1 MDKMRIAVGKTEETK
16 YVGHLD
22 FCRAVERALRR
33 AKLPVAHSVGFNPH
47 MRLSFGPALSVGV
60 ASDAEYVDVELT
72 EPVDAAEFGR
82 ALTAMLPPGLVF
94 VAAKPVASTTAL
106 AAALNLAEYQIT
118 ARLATTPENLT
129 AAKNAV
135 AAFQAA
141 DSVPYVRRTPKGEK
155 TLEVKRFLAGDVA
168 LAAEQDGIRLTFRLR
183 MTSAGAVK
191 PQEVLRLLQDRFAF
205 PVGDAACRR
214 LSLWAETKDGLRDPF
229 EI

>member
-214 LSLWAETKDGLRDPF
+214 MSLWAETKEGLQDPF

>member
-33 AKLPVAHSVGFNPH
+33 AKPLVAYSVGFNPH

-72 EPVDAAEFGR
+72 EPVDAFRFGH
-82 ALTAMLPPGLVF
+82 ALTEQLPPGLVF
-94 VAAKPVASTTAL
+94 VAAKPVSTTTAL

-118 ARLATTPENLT
+118 TRVAPTPENLV
-129 AAKNAV
+129 AAENAV
-135 AAFQAA
+135 AAFQASE
-141 DSVPYVRRTPKGEK
+141 SVPYVRRTPKGEK
-155 TLEVKRFLAGDVA
+155 TLEVKRFLAGDIA
-168 LAAEQDGIRLTFRLR
+168 LASEQDGIRLTFRLR
-183 MTSAGAVK
+183 MTSSGAVK

-205 PVGDAACRR
+205 PAGDAACRR
-214 LSLWAETKDGLRDPF
+214 LSLWAETKEGLRDPF

>member
-1 MDKMRIAVGKTEETK
+1 MDKMRIAVGKTEDTK
-16 YVGHLD
+16 FVGHLD

-214 LSLWAETKDGLRDPF
+214 MSLWAETKEGLQDPF

>member
-33 AKLPVAHSVGFNPH
+33 AKPPVAYSVGFNPH

-72 EPVDAAEFGR
+72 EPVDAAQFGR
-82 ALTAMLPPGLVF
+82 ALTAKLPPGLVF
-94 VAAKPVASTTAL
+94 VAAKPVTTTTAL

-118 ARLATTPENLT
+118 TRVASTPENLT
-129 AAKNAV
+129 AAENAV

-141 DSVPYVRRTPKGEK
+141 ESVPYVRRTPKGEK
-155 TLEVKRFLAGDVA
+155 TLEVKRFLAGDVV

-183 MTSAGAVK
+183 MTSSGAVK

-205 PVGDAACRR
+205 PAGDAACRR
-214 LSLWAETKDGLRDPF
+214 LSLWAETKEGLRDPF

>member
-1 MDKMRIAVGKTEETK
+1 MDKIRIAVGKTEDTK

-72 EPVDAAEFGR
+72 EPVDAARFGS
-82 ALTAMLPPGLVF
+82 ALTAKLPPGLVF
-94 VAAKPVASTTAL
+94 VAAKPVSSTTAL

-118 ARLATTPENLT
+118 AQVAPTPENLT
-129 AAKNAV
+129 ATKNAV

-155 TLEVKRFLAGDVA
+155 TLEVKQFLAGDVA
-168 LAAEQDGIRLTFRLR
+168 LVAEQDGIRLTFRLR

-205 PVGDAACRR
+205 PASDAVCRR
-214 LSLWAETKDGLRDPF
+214 LSLWAETKEGLCDPF

>member
-72 EPVDAAEFGR
+72 ESVDAAQFGC
-82 ALTAMLPPGLVF
+82 ALTAKLPPGLVF
-94 VAAKPVASTTAL
+94 VAAKPVVSTTAL
-106 AAALNLAEYQIT
+106 AAALNLAEYQIAVREAPT
-118 ARLATTPENLT
+118 SENLT
-129 AAKNAV
+129 AAQNAV

-168 LAAEQDGIRLTFRLR
+168 LAAEQDGIRLSFRLR

-191 PQEVLRLLQDRFAF
+191 PQEVLRLLQDRFDF
-205 PVGDAACRR
+205 PAGDAACRR
-214 LSLWAETKDGLRDPF
+214 IALWAETKEGLRDPF

>member
-1 MDKMRIAVGKTEETK
+1 MEKIRIAVGKTEETK

-72 EPVDAAEFGR
+72 EPVDAVQFGR
-82 ALTAMLPPGLVF
+82 TLTAKLPPGLVF

-118 ARLATTPENLT
+118 AQVATTPENLT

-155 TLEVKRFLAGDVA
+155 TLEVKLFLAGDIT
-168 LAAEQDGIRLTFRLR
+168 LAAGQDGIRLTFRLR

>member
-1 MDKMRIAVGKTEETK
+1 MDKIRIAVGKTEDTK
-16 YVGHLD
+16 FVGHLD

-72 EPVDAAEFGR
+72 EPMDSAEFGR

-118 ARLATTPENLT
+118 AQVAPTPENLT
-129 AAKNAV
+129 AAKDAV

-155 TLEVKRFLAGDVA
+155 TLEVKRFLAGDVV

-205 PVGDAACRR
+205 PVGDAACHRM
-214 LSLWAETKDGLRDPF
+214 SLWAETKEGLRDPF

>member
-33 AKLPVAHSVGFNPH
+33 AKPPVAYSVGFNPH

-72 EPVDAAEFGR
+72 EPVDAAQFSR
-82 ALTAMLPPGLVF
+82 ALTAKLPPGLVF
-94 VAAKPVASTTAL
+94 VAAKPVSTTTAL

-118 ARLATTPENLT
+118 TRVAPTPENLV
-129 AAKNAV
+129 AAENAV
-135 AAFQAA
+135 AAFQASE
-141 DSVPYVRRTPKGEK
+141 SVPYVRRTPKGEK
-155 TLEVKRFLAGDVA
+155 TLEVKRFLAGDIA
-168 LAAEQDGIRLTFRLR
+168 LASEQDGIRLTFRLR
-183 MTSAGAVK
+183 MTSSGAVK
-191 PQEVLRLLQDRFAF
+191 PQEVFRLLQDRFAF
-205 PVGDAACRR
+205 PAGAAACRR
-214 LSLWAETKDGLRDPF
+214 TALWSETPDGCRDPF

>member
-33 AKLPVAHSVGFNPH
+33 AKLPVAYSVGFNPH

-60 ASDAEYVDVELT
+60 ASDAEYVDAELT
-72 EPVDAAEFGR
+72 ESVDAARFGR
-82 ALTAMLPPGLVF
+82 ALTAKLPPGLVL
-94 VAAKPVASTTAL
+94 VAAKPVVSTTAL

-118 ARLATTPENLT
+118 VREAPTPENLT
-129 AAKNAV
+129 AAQNAV

-155 TLEVKRFLAGDVA
+155 TLEMKRFLAGDVM
-168 LAAEQDGIRLTFRLR
+168 LAAREDGIRLRFRLR
-183 MTSAGAVK
+183 MTSDGAVK
-191 PQEVLRLLQDRFAF
+191 PQEVLRLLQERFGF
-205 PVGDAACRR
+205 PVSAAACRR
-214 LSLWAETKDGLRDPF
+214 LSLWSETKEGLRDPF